1 MNIPE
6 HFFFYSDFI
15 YKWQSDKFRIQ
26 MLVETETIRNYDK
39 GFPMSLKWELKIDK
53 LQMRDWQQ

>member
-1 MNIPE
+1 
-6 HFFFYSDFI
+6 
-15 YKWQSDKFRIQ
+15 